1 MPTSD
6 RLPQQTDTADGVSV
20 RRDGRVVEV
29 VLSRPQVKNALDLT
43 AWQRLAA
50 VFRELAD
57 LDDNVVI
64 VLSGAGGDLSVGS
77 DIGQFPEHR
86 TGMARADQYNAAIDD
101 ALIAVGEV
109 PHPVIAMISGL
120 AVGGGCE
127 LACAADIRVAAADA
141 RFGVPIARL
150 GVSIGAVEARTLLRV
165 LSPARLKDLL
175 LTGRM
180 IDADE
185 AYRIGLIDRVVSPE
199 DLGSVTRELANT
211 VANGAPLAAR
221 ANKLTVNAVADGT
234 LEPAAGRIRELT
246 EAIYE
251 GDDLQEGI
259 RSFAEKRRAEF
270 GQTPPPTPD
279 KHS

>member
-1 MPTSD
+1 MPTLD
-6 RLPQQTDTADGVSV
+6 RLTQETDTTDGISV
-20 RRDGRVVEV
+20 RREGPVVEV

-57 LDDNVVI
+57 LDDNIVI

-77 DIGQFPEHR
+77 DISQFPEHR
-86 TGMARADQYNAAIDD
+86 TGMARAEEYNAAIDD
-101 ALIAVGEV
+101 ALIAVGRV
-109 PHPVIAMISGL
+109 QHPVIAMISGM

-127 LACAADIRVAAADA
+127 LACAADIRVASADS

-165 LSPARLKDLL
+165 LSPARLKDFL

-180 IDADE
+180 IDAKE
-185 AYRIGLIDRVVSPE
+185 AYRIGLIDRVVPTDELVST
-199 DLGSVTRELANT
+199 TRELAET
-211 VANGAPLAAR
+211 VARGAPLAAR
-221 ANKLTVNAVADGT
+221 ANKLTVNAVADGS

-259 RSFAEKRRAEF
+259 RAFAEKRRAQF
-270 GQTPPPTPD
+270 GQAQPPVRD
-279 KHS
+279 KQT

>member
-1 MPTSD
+1 MPALD
-6 RLPQQTDTADGVSV
+6 RLTPETDTTDGISV
-20 RRDGRVVEV
+20 RRDGPIVEV

-50 VFRELAD
+50 VFRDLAD

-64 VLSGAGGDLSVGS
+64 ILSGAGGDLSVGS
-77 DIGQFPEHR
+77 DISQFPEHR
-86 TGMARADQYNAAIDD
+86 TGMARAEEYNAAIDD
-101 ALIAVGEV
+101 ALIAVGHV
-109 PHPVIAMISGL
+109 PHPVIAMISGM

-127 LACAADIRVAAADA
+127 LACAADIRVASIDA

-150 GVSIGAVEARTLLRV
+150 GVSIGALEARTLLRV
-165 LSPARLKDLL
+165 LTPARLKDFL

-180 IDADE
+180 IDAEE
-185 AYRIGLIDRVVSPE
+185 AYRIGLIDRIAPPE
-199 DLGSVTRELANT
+199 DLASTTRELAET
-211 VANGAPLAAR
+211 VARGAPLAAR

-234 LEPAAGRIRELT
+234 LDPAGGRIRELT

-259 RSFAEKRRAEF
+259 RAFAEKRRAQF
-270 GQTPPPTPD
+270 GQAPPPVRD
-279 KHS
+279 KHT

>member
-1 MPTSD
+1 MPDPD
-6 RLPQQTDTADGVSV
+6 RPTEETETTDGVFV
-20 RRDGRVVEV
+20 RRDGPVVEV

-43 AWQRLAA
+43 GWQRVAA

-57 LDDNVVI
+57 IEDTVVI
-64 VLSGAGGDLSVGS
+64 VLRGEGGDLSVGS
-77 DIGQFPEHR
+77 DISQFPEHR
-86 TGMARADQYNAAIDD
+86 TGMVRADHYNAAIDG
-101 ALIAVGEV
+101 ALTAVAEV

-127 LACAADIRVAAADA
+127 LACAADIRVAATDA

-165 LSPARLKDLL
+165 LTPARLKDLL
-175 LTGRM
+175 LSGRM
-180 IDADE
+180 IDAEE
-185 AYRIGLIDRVVSPE
+185 AYRIGLIDRIVAPA
-199 DLGSVTRELANT
+199 DLASVTQELAMT

-234 LEPAAGRIRELT
+234 LKSASGRIRELT

-251 GDDLQEGI
+251 GADLQEGI
-259 RSFAEKRRAEF
+259 RSFAEKRRAQF
-270 GQTPPPTPD
+270 GRAPSPARE
-279 KHS
+279 KRG